1 MTIFLGIL
9 AVLFFAGLVLASAM
23 QPVRSQHSLKELQR
37 RAKKSNVYTVDLD
50 RYELYPAVVTLLRIL
65 QALLLVA
72 VTCLLV
78 VAFGWFFGVV
88 FAIFAAL
95 FYGSLARLSGIK
107 KSATS
112 LYVKIEPKLLD
123 FAARFIKVLEALRE
137 PSIKIRESV
146 PKVHSQEELSDLIE
160 HSGEV
165 VGENERRLLTA
176 ALAFSGKKVKSI
188 MTPRAKIDSIKHTE
202 FLGPLVLDE
211 LHALGHSRLPV
222 IKKDLNTVV
231 GILHL
236 RDLLSLD
243 VRNSMTAENA
253 MEKKVF
259 YINQNDTLEHAL
271 ATFLKARHHLFIV
284 TNDALETVGLVTLE
298 DVMEALIGRRI
309 ISEEGNQGDL

>member
-1 MTIFLGIL
+1 MSIFLGIL
-9 AVLFFAGLVLASAM
+9 AVFFLGGLVLISAM
-23 QPVRSQHSLKELQR
+23 QPVRSNYSLKELRR
-37 RAKKSNVYTVDLD
+37 RAKTSSLYTLELD
-50 RYELYPAVVTLLRIL
+50 RYELYPALHTLLRV
-65 QALLLVA
+65 AGAVFLVA
-72 VTCLLV
+72 LTCLV
-78 VAFGWFFGVV
+78 IAAFGWFIGIFIAIVV
-88 FAIFAAL
+88 AIFYAPL
-95 FYGSLARLSGIK
+95 GRLSAVK
-107 KSATS
+107 KASSS
-112 LYVKIEPKLLD
+112 LYAAIEPKLLD

-137 PSIKIRESV
+137 PSVKIRESV
-146 PKVHSQEELSDLIE
+146 PKVHSQDELAELIE
-160 HSGEV
+160 HSGEA

-188 MTPRAKIDSIKHTE
+188 MTLRTNIDSIKHTE

-222 IKKDLNTVV
+222 INKNLDTVV

-243 VRNSMTAENA
+243 IRNSMTAESA

-271 ATFLKARHHLFIV
+271 AIFLKARHHLCIV

-309 ISEEGNQGDL
+309 ISEEGNQGDR

>member
-1 MTIFLGIL
+1 MSIFLGIL
-9 AVLFFAGLVLASAM
+9 AVLFLGGLVLASAM
-23 QPVRSQHSLKELQR
+23 QPVRSTLSLKELRR
-37 RAKKSNVYTVDLD
+37 RAKTSDSYTLELD
-50 RYELYPAVVTLLRIL
+50 RYELYPAVVTLLRVL
-65 QALLLVA
+65 RAVFLV
-72 VTCLLV
+72 VLTCLLIA
-78 VAFGWFFGVV
+78 AFGWLIGIVLAVV
-88 FAIFAAL
+88 VAI
-95 FYGSLARLSGIK
+95 FYGSVGRLAAAK
-107 KSATS
+107 KASSS
-112 LYVKIEPKLLD
+112 LYAKIEPKLLD

-137 PSIKIRESV
+137 PSVKIRESV

-176 ALAFSGKKVKSI
+176 ALAFPGKKVKSI

-222 IKKDLNTVV
+222 INKDLDTVV

-309 ISEEGNQGDL
+309 ISEEGNHADL